1 MAYLSAHN
9 LSVGYKHKG
18 NVHIV
23 LSDLNITL
31 ERGCLVSLLGAN
43 GAGKS
48 TLLRTITGVQ
58 VPLAGDVMMN
68 DAQLNTLS
76 QRERSRLIG
85 IVTTDR
91 IMAGGLTVTE
101 LVSLGRQPHTGFW
114 GRLSSSDKERVRE
127 AMHDAG
133 IEHKANYFV
142 SQLSDGERQKAM
154 IAKSLAQRTPIIVLD
169 EPTAFLDVASRFE
182 TMRLLHDLAH
192 KHNKAVL
199 LSSHDISLSLLLSDK
214 LWIIDSNRQFIAGG
228 TEDLILNG
236 TLSRMFNSDALT
248 FSHEMGD
255 FEMSL
260 PTSHAVSLECSSVAL
275 KRCITNA
282 LMRNGIAVQPEAKVC
297 ITAIASGSAYSINI
311 GSQSLTTIEELIKT
325 LKSNTLWT

>member
-1 MAYLSAHN
+1 MEYLSAHN

-18 NVHIV
+18 NVYTV
-23 LSDLNITL
+23 LSDLNISL

-58 VPLAGDVMMN
+58 EPLAGNVMLS
-68 DAQLNTLS
+68 DASLNTLS
-76 QRERSRLIG
+76 QLERSRIIG

-114 GRLSSSDKERVRE
+114 GRLSSSDKDRVRE

-133 IEHKANYFV
+133 IEHKANCFV

-154 IAKSLAQRTPIIVLD
+154 IAKSLAQRTPIIILD

-199 LSSHDISLSLLLSDK
+199 LSSHDISLSLLLSDQ
-214 LWIIDSNRQFIAGG
+214 LWIIDSQRQFVAGC

-236 TLSRMFNSDALT
+236 SLSRMFNSDALT
-248 FSHEMGD
+248 FSSEMGD
-255 FEMSL
+255 FEMRL
-260 PTSHAVSLECSSVAL
+260 PTCRAVSLECSSTAL

-282 LMRNGIAVQPEAKVC
+282 LMRNGIAVSADAAVKV
-297 ITAIASGSAYSINI
+297 TATASNSNYTVSVGN
-311 GSQSLTTIEELIKT
+311 LRFNTIEELIKT
-325 LKSNTLWT
+325 LKNNQ

>member
-58 VPLAGDVMMN
+58 VPLAGDVMLN
-68 DAQLNTLS
+68 EAQLNTLS

-114 GRLSSSDKERVRE
+114 GRLSSADKERVRE

-133 IEHKANYFV
+133 IEHKANCFV

-248 FSHEMGD
+248 FSREMSD

-282 LMRNGIAVQPEAKVC
+282 LMRNGIAVQPEANVC
-297 ITAIASGSAYSINI
+297 ITAIASGSDYSINI

>member
-1 MAYLSAHN
+1 MEYLSAHN

-18 NVHIV
+18 NVYTV
-23 LSDLNITL
+23 LSDLNISL

-58 VPLAGDVMMN
+58 EPLAGNV
-68 DAQLNTLS
+68 TLS
-76 QRERSRLIG
+76 DASLNSLSQLERSRIIG

-114 GRLSSSDKERVRE
+114 GRLSRSDKDRVRE

-133 IEHKANYFV
+133 IEHKANCFV

-154 IAKSLAQRTPIIVLD
+154 IAKSLAQRTPIIILD

-199 LSSHDISLSLLLSDK
+199 LSSHDISLSLLLSDQ
-214 LWIIDSNRQFIAGG
+214 LWIIDSQRQFIAGC

-236 TLSRMFNSDALT
+236 SLSRMFNSDALT
-248 FSHEMGD
+248 FSREMGD
-255 FEMSL
+255 FEMRL
-260 PTSHAVSLECSSVAL
+260 PTCRAVSLECSSTAL

-282 LMRNGIAVQPEAKVC
+282 LMRNGIAVSADAAVKV
-297 ITAIASGSAYSINI
+297 TATASNSNYTVSVGN
-311 GSQSLTTIEELIKT
+311 LRFNTIEELIKT
-325 LKSNTLWT
+325 LKNNP

>member
-58 VPLAGDVMMN
+58 EPLAGNVMLS
-68 DAQLNTLS
+68 DAQLNSLS
-76 QRERSRLIG
+76 QRERSRMIG

-91 IMAGGLTVTE
+91 IMAGGLSVTE

-114 GRLSSSDKERVRE
+114 GRLSSTDKERVRE

-133 IEHKANYFV
+133 IEHKANCFV

-248 FSHEMGD
+248 FSREMGD

-282 LMRNGIAVQPEAKVC
+282 LMRNGIAVQHGANVC
-297 ITAIASGSAYSINI
+297 ITAIASGSDYSINI

>member
-58 VPLAGDVMMN
+58 EPLAGNVMLS
-68 DAQLNTLS
+68 DAQLNSLS
-76 QRERSRLIG
+76 QRERSRMIG

-114 GRLSSSDKERVRE
+114 GRLSSTDKERVRE

-133 IEHKANYFV
+133 IEHKANCFV

-192 KHNKAVL
+192 KHNKALL

-248 FSHEMGD
+248 FSREMGD

-282 LMRNGIAVQPEAKVC
+282 LMRNGIAVQQGANVC
-297 ITAIASGSAYSINI
+297 ITAIASGSDYSINI

>member
-58 VPLAGDVMMN
+58 VPLAGDVMLN
-68 DAQLNTLS
+68 DARLNTLS

-114 GRLSSSDKERVRE
+114 GRLSRTDKDRVRE

-133 IEHKANYFV
+133 IEHKANCFV

-248 FSHEMGD
+248 FSREMGD

-282 LMRNGIAVQPEAKVC
+282 LMRNGIEVQPEANVC
-297 ITAIASGSAYSINI
+297 ITAIASGCDYSINI

>member
-58 VPLAGDVMMN
+58 VPLAGDVMLN
-68 DAQLNTLS
+68 EAQLNTLS

-114 GRLSSSDKERVRE
+114 GRLSSADKERVRE

-133 IEHKANYFV
+133 IEHKANCFV

-248 FSHEMGD
+248 FSREMSD

-282 LMRNGIAVQPEAKVC
+282 LMRNGIAVQPEANVC
-297 ITAIASGSAYSINI
+297 ITAIASGSDYSINI

-325 LKSNTLWT
+325 RQRNTLWP

>member
-1 MAYLSAHN
+1 MAYLSTHN
-9 LSVGYKHKG
+9 LSVGYKHKE
-18 NVHIV
+18 NVLTV
-23 LSDLNITL
+23 LSDLNISL
-31 ERGCLVSLLGAN
+31 DKGCLTSLLGAN

-58 VPLAGDVMMN
+58 APLKGNVCLGD
-68 DAQLNTLS
+68 AELCHLT

-114 GRLSSSDKERVRE
+114 GRLSRTDKDRVRE

-133 IEHKANYFV
+133 IEHKADCFV

-154 IAKSLAQRTPIIVLD
+154 IAKSLAQRTPIIILD

-192 KHNKAVL
+192 KHHKAVL
-199 LSSHDISLSLLLSDK
+199 LSSHDISLSLLLSDQ
-214 LWIIDSNRQFIAGG
+214 LWIIDSERNFIAGG

-236 TLSRMFNSDALT
+236 TLNRMFHSQALS
-248 FSHEMGD
+248 FSQEMGD
-255 FEMSL
+255 FEMTL
-260 PTSHAVSLECSSVAL
+260 PTSHAVRLECTSAAL
-275 KRCITNA
+275 SRCIANA
-282 LMRNGIAVQPEAKVC
+282 LMRNGIAIDASASTLIAADMQGDTYT
-297 ITAIASGSAYSINI
+297 ITVGEKRLGTIA
-311 GSQSLTTIEELIKT
+311 ELITT
-325 LKSNTLWT
+325 LKSSTSWT

>member
-58 VPLAGDVMMN
+58 EPLAGNVMLS
-68 DAQLNTLS
+68 DAQLNSLS
-76 QRERSRLIG
+76 QRERSRMIG

-91 IMAGGLTVTE
+91 IMAGGLSVTE

-114 GRLSSSDKERVRE
+114 GRLSSTDKERVRE

-133 IEHKANYFV
+133 IEHKANCFV

-248 FSHEMGD
+248 FSREMGD

-282 LMRNGIAVQPEAKVC
+282 LMRNGIAVQHGANLS
-297 ITAIASGSAYSINI
+297 ITAIASGSDYSINI